1 MGLSFYG
8 RDCSQRRVR
17 NKMIAG
23 SRGLISVYRE
33 FDTVGLMARDV
44 DILRRVY
51 EVTGPKKPLKGVRSA
66 RYS

>member
-1 MGLSFYG
+1 
-8 RDCSQRRVR
+8 
-17 NKMIAG
+17 MIAG